1 MKNQSL
7 LGVNEMAISD
17 ETKRKRALDRRASR
31 LERQREIVALQQQR
45 TEIDLKIKQL
55 RTKK

>member
-1 MKNQSL
+1 
-7 LGVNEMAISD
+7 MAVSD
-17 ETKRKRALDRRASR
+17 ETKRKRALDKRAGR

-45 TEIDLKIKQL
+45 AEIDLKIKQL